1 MDRLENLW
9 FLIKS
14 VSVLVLVYLLTYTV
28 GVISRSLVLKQ
39 TLNSNGNA
47 TKVDYFTGRS
57 STMKN
62 GPPSEKLPQAPSVE
76 GVNALK
82 EQLVAASNEEQTSRS
97 IIDTKSPEQSQD
109 SLQSSNSLIASQQ
122 RCGSADNIADSDGM
136 LSFKDA
142 GLECLHGI
150 NLSAAAAVV
159 LQLEAKFCYI
169 SALPQD
175 RKIHHQLSSSLTVLD
190 LSHNRVAVLPDSV
203 GLLRNL
209 RRLHLSSNKLNTLP
223 VGIGSLSD
231 LDLLDVSHNLLFE
244 LSQAMPYLSDLVFL
258 DISHNQLKTLPPC
271 LGQFYR
277 LLCSFVPR
285 IAGILS

>member
-47 TKVDYFTGRS
+47 TKEDQFTDKRS
-57 STMKN
+57 TFKN
-62 GPPSEKLPQAPSVE
+62 GPPSKKLPQAPSVE

-82 EQLVAASNEEQTSRS
+82 EELVAASNEERTSRFK
-97 IIDTKSPEQSQD
+97 IDTKSPEQSQD

-122 RCGSADNIADSDGM
+122 RGGSADNIADSDGM
-136 LSFKDA
+136 LSLQDA

-150 NLSAAAAVV
+150 NLSAAAVV
-159 LQLEAKFCYI
+159 VRQLEAKFCYI
-169 SALPQD
+169 SALPRD
-175 RKIHHQLSSSLTVLD
+175 RKSIINYHLLS
-190 LSHNRVAVLPDSV
+190 
-203 GLLRNL
+203 
-209 RRLHLSSNKLNTLP
+209 RRLHLSHNKLNTLL

-231 LDLLDVSHNLLFE
+231 LDLLDVSHNILFE
-244 LSQAMPYLSDLVFL
+244 LSQAMSNLSDLVFL
-258 DISHNQLKTLPPC
+258 DISHNKLKTLPPC
-271 LGQFYR
+271 LGQFNR

-285 IAGILS
+285 IAGMLS